1 MDRKL
6 FEQLTKSVSE
16 AGQISRNEIKANR
29 KFRFKNID
37 AKDIRLKNK
46 LTQSE
51 FAMMIGV
58 SPRTLQNWEQGHRKP
73 EGPALAL
80 LTIFKNDPKHAF
92 NALHYQTKK

>member
-80 LTIFKNDPKHAF
+80 LTIFKNDPKNAF